1 MNRHAG
7 LVLAAVILAG
17 CGSRTTEPVAN
28 QYETATVERR
38 ALLLV
43 VEAAGVIE
51 PIRTVEL
58 KSKASGEILEL
69 GADTGDTVRT
79 GALLVRIDPRI
90 PRNRLDQALAQQ
102 NAAKAKLTT
111 ARSQLE
117 RGAKL
122 RENAWINP
130 ADYDKLVLDAA
141 TAEADLVA
149 ARVAVENARIALED
163 TEVRAPVDGTILGK
177 RVERGQ
183 VISSPTTDVGGGT
196 LLMSMADLDRVRVRT
211 RVDETD
217 IGKLVPGMEAQISV
231 ASFPGR
237 RFQGTIEKIEPQ
249 ATVEQNVTLFP
260 VLIALPNEEHLLRP
274 GMNVEARFDVA
285 RRDDALAVP
294 VTALRTER
302 DVATTAGIIGVDAGT
317 IRARLG
323 ESDGG
328 PGAGPG
334 PGVQRS
340 ARESAAG
347 LRGSF
352 WVVADRKGT
361 LEPVPVVTGITDLD
375 RVEITSGLAEGD
387 VVLVLPSSSL
397 LETQERLQNFMRGRG
412 GIPGITQPAQ
422 QSQESPG
429 GQAPQGRGRDAGSRP
444 AAGKS
449 R

>member
-1 MNRHAG
+1 MKKHAG
-7 LVLAAVILAG
+7 LLLAAVVVAS
-17 CGSRTTEPVAN
+17 CGSRTTEPAAN

-38 ALLLV
+38 ALVLV

-69 GADTGDTVRT
+69 GADTGDTVQA

-90 PRNRLDQALAQQ
+90 PRNRLDQALAQH

-117 RGAKL
+117 RGEKL

-141 TAEADLVA
+141 TAEAELVA

-217 IGKLVPGMEAQISV
+217 IGKLAPGMEAQISV

-237 RFQGTIEKIEPQ
+237 RFTGTIEKIEPQ

-260 VLIALPNEEHLLRP
+260 VLIALPNEDHLLRP
-274 GMNVEARFDVA
+274 GMNVEARFEVA
-285 RRDDALAVP
+285 RRDDALTVP

-302 DVATTAGIIGVDAGT
+302 DVATTAGIIGIDAGT
-317 IRARLG
+317 ISARLG
-323 ESDGG
+323 ESGAASG
-328 PGAGPG
+328 PGSGPAAG

-340 ARESAAG
+340 ARESAAS

-361 LEPVPVVTGITDLD
+361 LEPVPVATGITDLD
-375 RVEITSGLAEGD
+375 RVEVTSGLAEGD

-422 QSQESPG
+422 QSQDSQG
-429 GQAPQGRGRDAGSRP
+429 GQSPQGRRR
-444 AAGKS
+444 
-449 R
+449 

>member
-7 LVLAAVILAG
+7 LLLAAVLVAG
-17 CGSRTTEPVAN
+17 CGSRTSAPAAN

-38 ALLLV
+38 ALVLV

-69 GADTGDTVRT
+69 GADTGDTVQA

-90 PRNRLDQALAQQ
+90 PRNRLDQALAQH

-117 RGAKL
+117 RGEKL

-141 TAEADLVA
+141 TAEAELVA

-163 TEVRAPVDGTILGK
+163 TAVRAPVDGTILGK

-217 IGKLVPGMEAQISV
+217 IGKLAPGMEAQISV

-237 RFQGTIEKIEPQ
+237 RFTGTIEKIEPQ

-274 GMNVEARFDVA
+274 GMNVEARFEVA
-285 RRDDALAVP
+285 RRDDALTVP

-302 DVATTAGIIGVDAGT
+302 DVATTAGIIGIDAGT
-317 IRARLG
+317 ISARLG
-323 ESDGG
+323 ESGAASGPGSGPVAG
-328 PGAGPG
+328 PGA
-334 PGVQRS
+334 QRS
-340 ARESAAG
+340 ARESAAS

-361 LEPVPVVTGITDLD
+361 LEPVPVATGITDLD
-375 RVEITSGLAEGD
+375 RVEVTSGLAEGD

-422 QSQESPG
+422 QSQDSQG
-429 GQAPQGRGRDAGSRP
+429 GQSPQGRRR
-444 AAGKS
+444 
-449 R
+449 